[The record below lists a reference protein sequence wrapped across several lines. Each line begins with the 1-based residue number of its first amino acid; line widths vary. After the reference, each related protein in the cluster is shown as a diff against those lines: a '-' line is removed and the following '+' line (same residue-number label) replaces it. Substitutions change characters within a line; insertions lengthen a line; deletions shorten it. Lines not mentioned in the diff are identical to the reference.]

1 MSVEL
6 RIPRSG
12 ESISEVQ
19 IGQWLKSEGDMVER
33 DEILVEIETDKAS
46 MELPSPVSGR
56 LAKVLKQNGE
66 AANVGDVIAVLEENG
81 AATGGA
87 ASAAK
92 PADTPPPPPPARTPP
107 AAQAPPAAAASAQ
120 GQARI
125 MPAAERLMAQT
136 GISPDQ
142 VQPTGPGGRILKE
155 DVQRAA
161 GERPAAP
168 APSAAPAAAPQA
180 APPPSPRERRDE
192 VVPMTLVRRTIAQRL
207 VEAQHTGA
215 LLTTF
220 NEIDMTPVI
229 ELRKQYQEAFT
240 KKHGVKLG
248 FMSFFVKAAC
258 TALQR
263 FPEINAE
270 IDGKNIIYHHY
281 CDIGVA
287 VSTEKGLMVPPLR
300 NAESMSFAEI
310 EKAIEDLARRGREG
324 KLKPEELQGGT
335 FTITNGGVFGSL
347 LSTPII
353 NPPQSGILGLHAIQ
367 ERPVV
372 RDGQIVIRS
381 MMYVALTYDHRIVD
395 GKGAVSFLKT
405 IKELVEDPA
414 RLLLDI

>member
-1 MSVEL
+1 
-6 RIPRSG
+6 
-12 ESISEVQ
+12 
-19 IGQWLKSEGDMVER
+19 
-33 DEILVEIETDKAS
+33 
-46 MELPSPVSGR
+46 
-56 LAKVLKQNGE
+56 
-66 AANVGDVIAVLEENG
+66 
-81 AATGGA
+81 
-87 ASAAK
+87 
-92 PADTPPPPPPARTPP
+92 
-107 AAQAPPAAAASAQ
+107 
-120 GQARI
+120 
-125 MPAAERLMAQT
+125 MAQT
-136 GISPDQ
+136 GVSQDQ

-161 GERPAAP
+161 GDRPAAP
-168 APSAAPAAAPQA
+168 AARTPAPAAPQK
-180 APPPSPRERRDE
+180 APPPAPRERRDE

-207 VEAQHTGA
+207 VDAQHTGA

-220 NEIDMTPVI
+220 NEIDMTNVI
-229 ELRKQYQEAFT
+229 ELRQQHQEAFT

-248 FMSFFVKAAC
+248 FMSFFVKASC
-258 TALQR
+258 LALQR

-270 IDGKNIIYHHY
+270 IDGKNIVYHHY
-281 CDIGVA
+281 CDVGVA

-310 EKAIEDLARRGREG
+310 EKTIEDLARRGREG

-372 RDGQIVIRS
+372 RSGQIVIRS

-405 IKELVEDPA
+405 IKELVEEPS